1 MKLILSF
8 FFVLFISFSNSQSTT
23 KEIIKEMSKTI
34 EGIETLQYD
43 LFSWESFG
51 KKTKHQIMFVKLRK
65 KPFEVYVKTKTI
77 NNGAE
82 MLYSEKQKKATIN
95 PNKRISKNIKVEPTS
110 KIITN
115 GMHHTLFESGFD
127 YFNKITKSL
136 LKEEKN
142 IKTTTKDTTIDKK
155 EIVKV
160 TVLKKEF
167 KLKKYKIK
175 PKETLRDI
183 CLKKNINTYFVY
195 RTNKKIL
202 KNKKKIAGETILIP
216 NTYAEKIELYIE
228 KKRKIPVQINVYM
241 EKKLFEKYIFKNI
254 QINPKY
260 NKNEITLKNK
270 EYGF

>member
-1 MKLILSF
+1 
-8 FFVLFISFSNSQSTT
+8 
-23 KEIIKEMSKTI
+23 MSKTI

-142 IKTTTKDTTIDKK
+142 MKTTTKDTIIDKK
-155 EIVKV
+155 EVVKV
-160 TVLKKEF
+160 TVLKKVTK
-167 KLKKYKIK
+167 KLQKVTFFTPVVLIGSILVCQIENMRFFAVFGFFWHK
-175 PKETLRDI
+175 T
-183 CLKKNINTYFVY
+183 
-195 RTNKKIL
+195 TNKSIL
-202 KNKKKIAGETILIP
+202 KA
-216 NTYAEKIELYIE
+216 
-228 KKRKIPVQINVYM
+228 
-241 EKKLFEKYIFKNI
+241 IFRTKF
-254 QINPKY
+254 P
-260 NKNEITLKNK
+260 
-270 EYGF
+270 